1 VLGFLLPH
9 SGDADSTIDA
19 PPDAARRIG
28 MLALPASVHCVAC
41 KRVAM
46 RNIGRDLAQ
55 VARLALP
62 YFRSEER
69 WVAGSLLAAILAIEL
84 AQVGIA
90 VLLNS
95 WNARFY
101 DALQHKDTSAF
112 GHELA
117 IFLLLAGSFIL
128 LAVYQLYLSQ
138 GLQIRWRQ
146 WLTNRLLHAWLHDA
160 TQYRMQLSA
169 DCIDNPDQRI
179 CEDVKQFVGFTL
191 SLGTGLIGAV
201 VTLASFLFILWT
213 LSEAAPLTVFGHAV
227 ALPGYMVW
235 LAFAYAIAG
244 TYIVHWIGR
253 PLIGL
258 DIEQQR
264 READLR
270 ASLLRVRENAEQIA
284 LLKGEPAERDRLMRR
299 FGVVKEN
306 WTAIMGRQ
314 KRLTFFTA
322 GYSQVQIVVPILAA
336 GPAYFAGL
344 IGLGGLMQTA
354 SAFGRVEGA
363 LSFFIK
369 AYPQLAEWKS
379 VLQRLD
385 AFELHVAA
393 TRNRRGGLEVV
404 EAPAHCAIK
413 TAKLAL
419 KKPDSSPLLSID
431 GLELVA
437 GEMSLVT
444 GRSGMGKSTLLRALA
459 GIWPHAEGRIEIPP
473 STRLLV
479 LPQRPYLP
487 QGSLRE
493 AIIYP
498 QAATTRH
505 DRRIVRLLQ
514 RIGLAHLADRLAEE
528 ANWQQR
534 LSLGE
539 QQRLT
544 VVRAILFEPDWL
556 FLDEATASLDEPSE
570 RMVYNLLQQEL
581 PSASIVSIG
590 HRSTLRALH
599 RRNIDL
605 GHGALQATK
614 SFSDGRH
621 AYSHSAAPLAAAS

>member
-1 VLGFLLPH
+1 
-9 SGDADSTIDA
+9 
-19 PPDAARRIG
+19 
-28 MLALPASVHCVAC
+28 
-41 KRVAM
+41 M
-46 RNIGRDLAQ
+46 RNIYQNLAQ

-69 WVAGSLLAAILAIEL
+69 WVGRSLLGAILVIEL

-101 DALQHKDTSAF
+101 DALQHKDISAF
-112 GHELA
+112 GHELI
-117 IFLLLAGSFIL
+117 IFLALAGSFIL

-146 WLTNRLLHAWLHDA
+146 WLTRRLLHLWLRDA

-179 CEDVKQFVGFTL
+179 SEDVKQFVVHTL
-191 SLGTGLIGAV
+191 SLCTGLLGAV
-201 VTLASFLFILWT
+201 VTLASFIFILWG
-213 LSEAAPLTVFGHAV
+213 LSAAAPLSIFGY
-227 ALPGYMVW
+227 ALAIPGFMVW
-235 LAFAYAIAG
+235 LAIAYAIVG
-244 TYIVHWIGR
+244 TYIAHWIGK

-270 ASLLRVRENAEQIA
+270 ANLLRVRENAEQIA
-284 LLKGEPAERDRLMRR
+284 LLNGEPAECKKLMSR
-299 FGVVKEN
+299 FTKVKEN
-306 WTAIMGRQ
+306 WTAIMCRQ

-322 GYSQVQIVVPILAA
+322 GYSQLQVIVPILAA
-336 GPAYFAGL
+336 GPAYFAGA

-363 LSFFIK
+363 LSFFVK

-379 VLQRLD
+379 VLERLD
-385 AFELHVAA
+385 AFEQSIADNGSCPA
-393 TRNRRGGLEVV
+393 RLEVV
-404 EAPAHCAIK
+404 QGAPQCSIK
-413 TAKLAL
+413 TANLAL
-419 KKPDSSPLLSID
+419 QKPDRSPLLAID
-431 GLELVA
+431 SLELVA
-437 GEMSLVT
+437 GEMSLLT

-459 GIWPHAEGRIEIPP
+459 GIWPHAEGRIAVPP
-473 STRLLV
+473 GARLMV

-498 QAATTRH
+498 YPSAPTDDA
-505 DRRIVRLLQ
+505 RIADLLR
-514 RIGLAHLADRLAEE
+514 RIGLSALVDRLDEE
-528 ANWQQR
+528 TNWQQR

-544 VVRAILFEPDWL
+544 LVRAILFAPDWL
-556 FLDEATASLDEPSE
+556 FLDEATASLDEPGE
-570 RMVYNLLQQEL
+570 RMVYALLREEL
-581 PSASIVSIG
+581 PQASIVSIG

-599 RRNIDL
+599 NRRIDL
-605 GHGALQATK
+605 GQDPRWQGTSLSEPTNRHRKSETPAALPQRLQARVLSK
-614 SFSDGRH
+614 LR
-621 AYSHSAAPLAAAS
+621 A

>member
-1 VLGFLLPH
+1 
-9 SGDADSTIDA
+9 
-19 PPDAARRIG
+19 
-28 MLALPASVHCVAC
+28 
-41 KRVAM
+41 M
-46 RNIGRDLAQ
+46 RNLCQTFAQ

-69 WVAGSLLAAILAIEL
+69 WVGRSLLGAILVIEL

-90 VLLNS
+90 VLLNA

-101 DALQHKDTSAF
+101 DALQQKDISAF
-112 GHELA
+112 GHELM
-117 IFLLLAGSFIL
+117 IFLALAGSFIL

-146 WLTNRLLHAWLHDA
+146 WLTRRLLQLWLRDA

-179 CEDVKQFVGFTL
+179 SEDVKQFVVHTL
-191 SLGTGLIGAV
+191 SLGTGLLGAV
-201 VTLASFLFILWT
+201 VTLASFIFILWG
-213 LSEAAPLTVFGHAV
+213 LSAAAPLAIFGY
-227 ALPGYMVW
+227 ALAIPGYMVW
-235 LAFAYAIAG
+235 LAIVYAIVG
-244 TYIVHWIGR
+244 TYITHWIGK

-270 ASLLRVRENAEQIA
+270 ANLLRVRENAEQIA
-284 LLKGEPAERDRLMRR
+284 LLNGEPAECNKLMAR
-299 FGVVKEN
+299 FTMVKEN
-306 WTAIMGRQ
+306 WTAIMCRQ

-322 GYSQVQIVVPILAA
+322 GYSQVQVIVPILAA
-336 GPAYFAGL
+336 GPAYFAGT

-363 LSFFIK
+363 LSFFVK
-369 AYPQLAEWKS
+369 SYPQLAEWKS
-379 VLQRLD
+379 VLERLD
-385 AFELHVAA
+385 AFEQSIADHGNCPA
-393 TRNRRGGLEVV
+393 RLEVL
-404 EAPAHCAIK
+404 EGAPQCSIK
-413 TAKLAL
+413 TGNLAL
-419 KKPDSSPLLSID
+419 QKPDRSPLLAID
-431 GLELVA
+431 SLELVA
-437 GEMSLVT
+437 GEMSLLT

-459 GIWPHAEGRIEIPP
+459 GIWPHAEGRLEVPP
-473 STRLLV
+473 GVRLMV

-498 QAATTRH
+498 HASTAT
-505 DRRIVRLLQ
+505 DDARIGDLLR
-514 RIGLAHLADRLAEE
+514 RIGLPALVDRLDEE

-544 VVRAILFEPDWL
+544 LVRAILFAPDWL
-556 FLDEATASLDEPSE
+556 FLDEATASLDEPGE
-570 RMVYNLLQQEL
+570 RIVYALLREEL
-581 PSASIVSIG
+581 PQASIVSIG

-599 RRNIDL
+599 SRCIDL
-605 GHGALQATK
+605 GHGPRWQSTLPPEPTNRHRKSESFAALPSTLQARVLSK
-614 SFSDGRH
+614 QQ
-621 AYSHSAAPLAAAS
+621 A